1 MENNLHKVEK
11 DLRSIA
17 KRYKSVKYSLG
28 LAILF
33 LMLGVS
39 AFSEEVNLESSQ
51 VATREEL
58 KTSVGNVQTKLN
70 VLRDENKEK
79 IKNLRLEL
87 IQLME
92 QGDQVIKSPW
102 SSWQFGM
109 NYFYENWG
117 STYKGNGDKAE
128 RYSFNGIYTRG
139 NWQTRN
145 AMDTLESSRVRGTP
159 LTPGNDSQSSW
170 ANAGNVSNGG
180 VTINKD
186 ASIGSSTNGKRGW
199 GLVDLENLKEP
210 TNEVEI
216 LARISPKEV
225 NKEPVTL
232 NITAPTVATLEAPKV
247 EPNPNEPIAAPNI
260 KLPTIAN
267 VAINELNINAP
278 STPTAPVAPTIS
290 IGIDTPDAPV
300 SPTAPGAPTAPVAPS
315 VSVQVKAPSA
325 PDAPK
330 APTAPSA
337 PEVPTITVTPSTPGS
352 VTPPTINIS
361 VTPPTITALNITT
374 PGAVTAP
381 NVVSP
386 NITPVDFA
394 IDPAGD
400 STHYK
405 KTNWTGI
412 PTTVNV
418 TALGNRNYITLN
430 AVSGN
435 VQSPAGQIIN
445 VTANNNRA
453 LVVDEALNGGNVT
466 YKGSINL
473 QKSQNVG
480 IDLQGT
486 HQGSKNAP
494 ALLTVNNAGNII
506 GLAKDG
512 GTINKE
518 QIAFGFNNADASRNT
533 TMSHMINSGTISL
546 NAPSSAGIQ
555 LKPEDPHYW
564 QPQYWSAAPLQIDK
578 KSPNK
583 TMGRVL
589 MKAENTGNLNLNGTG
604 SFGIVTV
611 FNKGVPKNLFIPS
624 YQSNHEDLRSER
636 EYDGQRVLPGGEIG
650 RSALADDK
658 YRSGIY
664 NTGNINISGD
674 NSIAVGLLQEIQE
687 VKLGGNINIGTTPV
701 TQETGVSNLATTP
714 QKTYNVNK
722 VEEAVGV
729 FAGVPTMPVRPG
741 EKDTLIVDNT
751 LGNVANS
758 LVGTETVE
766 LINTPS
772 SNGITLGDHAT
783 ESIGALVGDTEVD
796 LNNGLLNGVQTT
808 GRKLKR
814 SGDITAKTGYKITVG
829 GEKNYG
835 FVVSNSAHSSKFN
848 TNKVDDLLYSVDKD
862 NHGRGINEGTIDVI
876 GKSSIGFALIKGGK
890 SKNSGTISVK
900 NNAEDSIGFYG
911 KEDEF
916 TNTGTIQVTSSKD
929 KNKAI
934 VLDGTNTGNKI
945 KFTNTGNVFVNTSD
959 NSNTNL
965 NGTGNIGVYA
975 QGNYKFDHNSGTIKA
990 GKNSIAFYL
999 KNATGE
1005 VNINAPIELYD
1016 SGTGATP
1023 GTTIGIYSD
1032 GDAKVNFG
1040 QNSKITIGKG
1050 AVGLYSSDATKFSNT
1065 FKVVSGKSL
1074 EIVLGQNSTFGLLSG
1089 TAGTVN
1095 VGTYLQN
1102 NSINISSFGSGA
1114 SIFYTTGGVTANLN
1128 ENYTVTNG
1136 GATSTAVLVGAN
1148 GSTVKIDTGKTLTTN
1163 TNVGLIA
1170 TKAGGTASTAQNDGN
1185 IVSTRDS
1192 GIGIYTTESTGN
1204 STGTITMKNKES
1216 VGILGENNSTLTNSG
1231 KIELQKDKSA
1241 GIYGKDS
1248 DVTNSGTGTKGIYVK
1263 DEKSAGIYGLL
1274 TSTASADKTLSNT
1287 GLVKVENAGKSGSAG
1302 IYAKLDTTATKKL
1315 STVNSGTIEV
1325 AQSGSAG
1332 IYAENTS
1339 AQANTQ
1345 SDVTNSGLVKMTGA
1359 NSVGII
1365 GEKSQITNSGRGTGK
1380 GIEIYGTGSAG
1391 ILANNDSKVINTGRI
1406 EGSTGTS
1413 LVGISIDKTSTATN
1427 SGTITMNTA
1436 SSSGISTKG
1445 GDVTN
1450 SGAITLVGTSSTGI
1464 SSENANVTNSA
1475 TTGEIIVKNANSM
1488 GIYSK
1493 SDGTAARTVSN
1504 AGKINLETPT
1514 GVSANKSAAIY
1525 SLLDAGS
1532 NKLTT
1537 TNTGTINVGQEGSAG
1552 IYAKNNTGTNTNSV
1566 VENKANIKV
1575 TKQGSAAILG
1585 EKSDITNYKTTTG
1598 VITLSAFKS
1607 AGIIGNNDSTVSNA
1621 GKIET
1626 TVVSPTKAEEGLVG
1640 ISLNASTGTNETTGT
1655 ISLGTDFSTGIY
1667 GEASSTLTN
1676 AGSITGDKQKAV
1688 GMAAKASTATNNSG
1702 ATITLSGANS
1712 TGMFGLAVGS
1722 TKSTLTNSGTIN
1734 GNGEGAVGI
1743 AVNDSKATNSKNAT
1757 INLTAKKST
1766 GMFGEVGSTVT
1777 NAGKIETSTANPTTT
1792 EDGLVGI
1799 AVNAST
1805 AINETTGQ
1813 IILGT
1818 AFSTGMFGEN
1828 NGSTKS
1834 TITNKGSIT
1843 GNKEKSVGMAVKG
1856 STATNN
1862 SGATITLNGTNSTGM
1877 FGENNG
1883 TIKSD
1888 VTNSGTIT
1896 GKGEGAVGVAVIGS
1910 DATNSNGATISLQA
1924 KKSTGMFGKTNST
1937 IKNAGTIETKTA
1949 TPTTTEEGLVGIVL
1963 DNSTGTNES
1972 TGVINLGTAYS
1983 TGMFGENNSTLTNA
1997 GNITGTADNAVGMA
2011 AKGSNATNNATITL
2025 NGANSKGMFGE
2036 ANGTTKSNVVNNGT
2050 ISGVNGSTVG
2060 MAVDG
2065 SNATN
2070 NAGKS
2075 IVLEGKGS
2083 TGIFGKAGSTVINA
2097 GTIETKTAVPTN
2109 STEGLV
2115 GIALNASTGTN
2126 ETTGEITLGTAF
2138 STGIFGENDG
2148 TKKSVI
2154 TNKGKITGNKDNVV
2168 GIAVIGSEA
2177 TNIQNA
2183 KITLN
2188 GKGST
2193 GIFGKAGS
2201 TVINAG
2207 TIETKTAVPTNST
2220 EGLVGIALNAST
2232 GTNETSGE
2240 IKLGTAHSTG
2250 MFGEASSTLTNAG
2263 KITGAKDIAG
2273 IVGIA
2278 SDKSTVANNSGATI
2292 TLQGIKSTGI
2302 FGKAGSTVS
2311 NAGTIET
2318 VAPTAQPTSST
2329 EGLVGIALNAS
2340 TGTNETSGEI
2350 KLGTAHSTGMFG
2362 EASSTLTN
2370 AGKITGAKDIAGI
2383 VGIASDKSTV
2393 TNNSGATITLQGKGS
2408 TGIFGKAGSTVTNA
2422 GLIEAVAPTAQPT
2435 TSTEGLVGIALNA
2448 STGTN
2453 TSDGVINLGTAY
2465 STGMFGAATSIVINE
2480 GKITGNQL
2488 KNVGMA
2494 GNASTVTN
2502 KNIITLEGKSSTGI
2516 FGENN
2521 STLLNASTGK
2531 ITVKEEASVG
2541 IFSKSN
2547 SNKAENKGTILTE
2560 KKKSAGMF
2568 GSKGELENTNTI
2580 TTAEEESAG
2589 MYVEHSNATNKK
2601 TVLIKGK
2608 ASAGIYA
2615 KLSDATGGIA
2625 SGTNEGTDAVITI
2638 EKEGSA
2644 GMLGE
2649 VKSTVATGTATTL
2662 ALTNSGNIN
2671 VKTKNSTGMML
2682 TNDSASLTKDK
2693 VKAENTGII
2702 TLSSTTATDNK
2713 NIGILANK
2721 KATGINSGTINVNTL
2736 ESVGMLGQAASSVEN
2751 KKTINLSAEKGIG
2764 MLAKDTDSTAT
2775 NEDTINVNGKQSSG
2789 MLAQTAGKAENKKNI
2804 IVTAESGVG
2813 IFVSDTGTGIN
2824 TSTGEITLEN
2834 KNAVGI
2840 FAKNNGTTHT
2850 AENVGKIVLGKAD
2863 GTTTHESLIAMFAQ
2877 AEAGKTA
2884 SVKNTGTIDVN
2895 TKKSV
2900 GMYAKNDA
2908 TNVGDVDL
2916 QNTGTINVNNTG
2928 SAGIY
2933 APKANI
2939 SKVGKIKLKDSDIT
2953 NGSSAVYISKGGKVS
2968 DTSSADINLGKVNQ
2982 NRVAYYVN
2990 GQNSSLAGANIGK
3003 ISGYG
3008 VGVYL
3013 QGNSKTD
3020 VAKIDTNT
3028 PTLDYTSGDDKGNG
3042 IIGLYLNGNTD
3053 IQAYTQGIKVGDSVG
3068 TKYAIGIYANK
3079 QGIPGTPYNITTPI
3093 QAGANGVGIYAD
3105 NDSNITYTGN
3115 MEIGDGTTAGTGIFI
3130 TKKVGA
3136 NRGEVTLGSNT
3147 IKLKG
3152 TGGVAVIASEGT
3164 KFDGG
3169 NATIELIG
3177 TNVQGVGVY
3186 AKKGSE
3192 VSTNHWTFN
3201 NHGNAAE
3208 EVRSEEGGAYVDAD
3222 RNLKPKMVLT
3232 HVINGETIISS
3243 GKSVTS
3249 VADGKY
3255 KAEAN
3260 IGLMAEGIKNPIAPA
3275 PLTWREPNF
3284 EAVNHGT
3291 IDFSNSEKSTAMF
3304 INSARA
3310 QNDGV
3315 IKVGKNSTAI
3325 YGFYNKD
3332 TRKYDGASTNPDPNI
3347 LKIETTANSKISL
3360 GDSST
3365 GMYLINAETVNNIGG
3380 EITAETGS
3388 TKNVGIYAVNGQDK
3402 DAANNKTLTMT
3413 TATNIKLGN
3422 GSVGLY
3428 SKGQSYTVRN
3438 TVTNTGNIE
3447 VGDKIAGSPS
3457 VAMYAENT
3465 NLNTNSKI
3473 TVGNDGIA
3481 FYGKN
3486 SDITAK
3492 GTVNFS
3498 NNGVLA
3504 YLENSKFISHLGNL
3518 GATKNTMMYLKNSIA
3533 QLDGAG
3539 AKVDIEVADG
3549 YTGAYI
3555 EGNSQ
3560 LTGVKTIKLGENST
3574 GLYLQETTPNF
3585 VSTVE
3590 TITGT
3595 KDKARGISAINSNFT
3610 NNSKISLSGEESV
3623 ALYAKNDS
3631 ATSKYIVNNGE
3642 LNLSGKRTL
3651 GAFLRGDQTFENKAN
3666 INIADSAD
3674 SKNPTIGIYTTT
3686 TNEDIKDKAGNV
3698 IGTRILEG
3706 SNIKH
3711 TSGIIEVGEK
3721 SIGIYSKTSANVDI
3735 DGGKI
3740 HVKDQGIGIYKEA
3753 GKLTIKGEL
3762 NIDPHVATAKDSEPT
3777 AVYAVNGTQVD
3788 DQASKISVGE
3798 KSYGFILNNNDS
3810 TKTNTYISGNT
3821 GTVSMGND
3829 SVFLYSNG
3837 KANIVNNRTINSNGS
3852 EHLIAFYIKN
3862 GGDFTNNGT
3871 IDFSSGKG
3879 NIGVYAPGGK
3889 ATNRGN
3895 IFVGKTD
3902 DIDPATGKVYS
3913 DVSKIVYGIG
3923 MAADNGG
3930 HIVNDGTIRIY
3941 NNKSI
3946 GMYGSGVGTVVE
3958 NGVNGK
3964 ILLDGSRATAT
3975 DKIQSMTGVY
3985 VDEGA
3990 TFRNFGTITTTD
4002 SYAGR
4007 DGKINENVSGLTGVA
4022 VMNGSTLI
4030 NEASGKIL
4038 IDADNSSGVV
4048 IRGKRDA
4055 SGNLVRNA
4063 VIKNYGEIKV
4073 RGKGATA
4080 ISWKDVSAE
4089 DIANLQKMIND
4100 KITSDPNGR
4109 EIGQAAG
4116 TNKDFQGVSI
4126 TVQDGK
4132 PVFRRNGRIIDDV
4145 AEVEKINELIGS
4157 APNLAMSDV
4166 GFYVDTLGRTRP
4178 VEFEGANPPVNSQL
4192 IIGTEYSERTN
4203 KKEWFV
4209 SGNVIKPF
4217 LDQIQGRNFKLTT
4230 LAGSLTWIAT
4240 PVLDNYGQIT
4250 GVAMSKLSY
4259 TSFVKREDNAYNFT
4273 DGLEQR
4279 YNMNA
4284 LDSVEKRIFNKLNS
4298 IGKNEEVLLTQAFD
4312 EMMGHQYANVQQ
4324 RVQATG
4330 MILDKEFSY
4339 LRGSWTNPTKDSN
4352 KVKTFGMK
4360 GEYKTDTAGVLD
4372 YKNNA
4377 YGVAYIHENE
4387 DIKLGKGT
4395 GWYTGIVHNTFK
4407 FKDIGNSKEE
4417 QLQAKVGL
4425 FKSVPFD
4432 ENNSLNW
4439 TISGDI
4445 FVGHNKLERKFLV
4458 VDEIF
4463 HAKSKYY
4470 TYGIGVKN
4478 EIGKEFRLSE
4488 GFSVRPYAALKVEY
4502 GKVSKIKEKSGE
4514 MKLEVKENDYLSIRP
4529 EIGTELAYKHY
4540 FGTKSLTASVGVA
4553 YENEL
4558 GRVANGKNKARVA
4571 GTTADWF
4578 NIRGEKEDR
4587 KGNVKVDL
4595 NVGLDNQ
4602 RFGITGNVGYDTKG
4616 SNVRGGVGLRVIF

>member
-51 VATREEL
+51 IATREEL

-109 NYFYENWG
+109 NYFYESWG
-117 STYKGNGDKAE
+117 STYKGSGDKAE

-145 AMDTLESSRVRGTP
+145 AMDTLESSRVGGTP

-225 NKEPVTL
+225 NKEPVPL
-232 NITAPTVATLEAPKV
+232 KITTPTVVTLEAPKV
-247 EPNPNEPIAAPNI
+247 EPKPNEPIPAPII

-267 VAINELNINAP
+267 VVINELNINAP

-300 SPTAPGAPTAPVAPS
+300 APTAPGAPTAPVAPS

-337 PEVPTITVTPSTPGS
+337 PEVPNITVTPSTPGS
-352 VTPPTINIS
+352 VSAPTINIS
-361 VTPPTITALNITT
+361 VTPPTINSLNIVT
-374 PGAVTAP
+374 PGNIGTISVAAP
-381 NVVSP
+381 TV
-386 NITPVDFA
+386 TPVDF
-394 IDPAGD
+394 ILGTGGLSQTHNYLNTPYNLSSSKITVQHAGGKKD
-400 STHYK
+400 YISVWGRVQNMNNISTDVDVK
-405 KTNWTGI
+405 VDNT
-412 PTTVNV
+412 
-418 TALGNRNYITLN
+418 
-430 AVSGN
+430 
-435 VQSPAGQIIN
+435 
-445 VTANNNRA
+445 RA
-453 LVVDEALNGGNVT
+453 FMVDEGIDYRDGTIKPFT
-466 YKGSINL
+466 YYGTINL
-473 QKSQNVG
+473 YASKNVG
-480 IDLQGT
+480 IDVQGT
-486 HQGSKNAP
+486 HTQYNKDLGTGAG
-494 ALLTVNNAGNII
+494 VNLGNNFNEITEVANIKVINKGKII
-506 GLAKDG
+506 GNSGANVK
-512 GTINKE
+512 N
-518 QIAFGFNNADASRNT
+518 QVAFGFNNFDASANNT
-533 TMSHMINSGTISL
+533 RTEMINEGRITL
-546 NAPSSAGIQ
+546 NAPESAGIQ
-555 LKPEDPHYW
+555 LRPEN
-564 QPQYWSAAPLQIDK
+564 PQAQ
-578 KSPNK
+578 
-583 TMGRVL
+583 G
-589 MKAENTGNLNLNGTG
+589 NTNNGLGLNMMTAYNMSSGIVTLNGNG
-604 SFGIVTV
+604 SFGMLTV
-611 FNKGVPKNLFIPS
+611 QNKDGVGNPVASKTYTN
-624 YQSNHEDLRSER
+624 Y
-636 EYDGQRVLPGGEIG
+636 GTTTLPGGQIASRAQKENMSYMKNVGTINVNGASSIG
-650 RSALADDK
+650 IGHLHNIQAVYAGGTINVAGASSVGVYTEVATRPVLDGNKDDHGLK
-658 YRSGIY
+658 
-664 NTGNINISGD
+664 NTTGNI
-674 NSIAVGLLQEIQE
+674 
-687 VKLGGNINIGTTPV
+687 
-701 TQETGVSNLATTP
+701 
-714 QKTYNVNK
+714 
-722 VEEAVGV
+722 
-729 FAGVPTMPVRPG
+729 
-741 EKDTLIVDNT
+741 
-751 LGNVANS
+751 
-758 LVGTETVE
+758 VGTETVE
-766 LINTPS
+766 VSGTITVSGNNS
-772 SNGITLGDHAT
+772 SGVFAKNNGSITLKDNTINPLADSDNKTTAKINVSGTKSYGAVLEGLKLDLEKNTQITVTGKEAIGYVLKSGTGSNKGKIEVNGHSGNTQANPSLGFYGEAGTFTNEADSGSISSSGNYAHAV
-783 ESIGALVGDTEVD
+783 ALVGNT
-796 LNNGLLNGVQTT
+796 TT
-808 GRKLKR
+808 GINFHNKGK
-814 SGDITAKTGYKITVG
+814 IETTGK
-829 GEKNYG
+829 
-835 FVVSNSAHSSKFN
+835 
-848 TNKVDDLLYSVDKD
+848 
-862 NHGRGINEGTIDVI
+862 
-876 GKSSIGFALIKGGK
+876 
-890 SKNSGTISVK
+890 
-900 NNAEDSIGFYG
+900 
-911 KEDEF
+911 
-916 TNTGTIQVTSSKD
+916 
-929 KNKAI
+929 
-934 VLDGTNTGNKI
+934 
-945 KFTNTGNVFVNTSD
+945 
-959 NSNTNL
+959 
-965 NGTGNIGVYA
+965 GNIGVYA
-975 QGNYKFDHNSGTIKA
+975 DGKYTFDHDGNKATINVGTNALGIFA
-990 GKNSIAFYL
+990 KNTNGTL
-999 KNATGE
+999 
-1005 VNINAPIELYD
+1005 NINAPIVLSD
-1016 SGTGATP
+1016 SGTGTNA

-1032 GDAKVNFG
+1032 GEAKVNFG

-1065 FKVVSGKSL
+1065 FKVVNGKSL
-1074 EIVLGQNSTFGLLSG
+1074 AVELGQNSTFGLLNGS
-1089 TAGTVN
+1089 TGTVN

-1102 NSINISSFGSGA
+1102 NSINFSSFGSGA

-1136 GATSTAVLVGAN
+1136 TAPSTAVLVGAK

-1170 TKAGGTASTAQNDGN
+1170 TKAGGTTGSTAQNDGN

-1204 STGTITMKNKES
+1204 STGTITMQNKES

-1315 STVNSGTIEV
+1315 STVNSGTIEI
-1325 AQSGSAG
+1325 AQTGSAG
-1332 IYAENTS
+1332 IYAENKST
-1339 AQANTQ
+1339 QANTQ

-1359 NSVGII
+1359 SSVGII
-1365 GEKSQITNSGRGTGK
+1365 GEKSQITNSGTGTGK

-1493 SDGTAARTVSN
+1493 SDGTVARTVSN
-1504 AGKINLETPT
+1504 AGEITLETPT

-1537 TNTGTINVGQEGSAG
+1537 TNTGTINVGQEGSVG

-1566 VENKANIKV
+1566 VENKLAINV

-1585 EKSDITNYKTTTG
+1585 EKSDITNSKTTG

-1607 AGIIGNNDSTVSNA
+1607 AGIIGNNDSKVSNA
-1621 GKIET
+1621 GKIEMKG
-1626 TVVSPTKAEEGLVG
+1626 VSPTKAEEGLVG

-1655 ISLGTDFSTGIY
+1655 ITLGTDFSTGIY
-1667 GEASSTLTN
+1667 GEASSTLIN
-1676 AGSITGDKQKAV
+1676 AGSITGDKQKSV

-1702 ATITLSGANS
+1702 ATITLSGVNS

-1743 AVNDSKATNSKNAT
+1743 AVNDSKATNSNGAT

-1792 EDGLVGI
+1792 EEGLVGI

-1877 FGENNG
+1877 FGEANG
-1883 TIKSD
+1883 TVKSD

-1896 GKGEGAVGVAVIGS
+1896 GIGEGTVGVAVIGS

-1937 IKNAGTIETKTA
+1937 IKNAGKIETSTA
-1949 TPTTTEEGLVGIVL
+1949 NPTTTEEGLVGIVL

-2083 TGIFGKAGSTVINA
+2083 TGIFGKNGSTVSNV
-2097 GTIETKTAVPTN
+2097 GTIETKIVAPATQPTS

-2126 ETTGEITLGTAF
+2126 ETGGEITLGTAF

-2193 GIFGKAGS
+2193 GIFGKVGS
-2201 TVINAG
+2201 TVSNAG
-2207 TIETKTAVPTNST
+2207 TIETKTAVPST
-2220 EGLVGIALNAST
+2220 SKEGLVGIALNAST
-2232 GTNETSGE
+2232 GTNETTGE

-2250 MFGEASSTLTNAG
+2250 MFGAASSTLTNAG

-2278 SDKSTVANNSGATI
+2278 SDKSTVTNNSGATI
-2292 TLQGIKSTGI
+2292 TLQGKSSTGI

-2340 TGTNETSGEI
+2340 TGTNTS
-2350 KLGTAHSTGMFG
+2350 
-2362 EASSTLTN
+2362 N
-2370 AGKITGAKDIAGI
+2370 
-2383 VGIASDKSTV
+2383 
-2393 TNNSGATITLQGKGS
+2393 
-2408 TGIFGKAGSTVTNA
+2408 
-2422 GLIEAVAPTAQPT
+2422 
-2435 TSTEGLVGIALNA
+2435 
-2448 STGTN
+2448 
-2453 TSDGVINLGTAY
+2453 GVINLGTAY
-2465 STGMFGAATSIVINE
+2465 STGMFGAATSTVINE

-2502 KNIITLEGKSSTGI
+2502 KDTITLEGKSSTGI

-2521 STLLNASTGK
+2521 STLLNDTTGK

-2615 KLSDATGGIA
+2615 KLSEATGGIA
-2625 SGTNEGTDAVITI
+2625 SGTNHGTDAVITI

-2751 KKTINLSAEKGIG
+2751 KKTINLLAEKGIG

-2789 MLAQTAGKAENKKNI
+2789 MLAQTAGKAENNKNI

-2840 FAKNNGTTHT
+2840 FAKNNGTAHT
-2850 AENVGKIVLGKAD
+2850 AKNIGKIVLGKAD

-2916 QNTGTINVNNTG
+2916 QNTETINVNNTG

-2990 GQNSSLAGANIGK
+2990 GENSSLAGVNIGK

-3260 IGLMAEGIKNPIAPA
+3260 IGLMAEGRKNPTAPA

-3465 NLNTNSKI
+3465 NLNTDSKI
-3473 TVGNDGIA
+3473 KVGNDGIA

-3674 SKNPTIGIYTTT
+3674 SKNPTIGIYTKT

-3762 NIDPHVATAKDSEPT
+3762 DIDPHVATAKDSEPT

-3889 ATNRGN
+3889 ASNRGN

-4595 NVGLDNQ
+4595 NIGLDNQ
-4602 RFGITGNVGYDTKG
+4602 RFGVTGNVGYDTKG

>member
-1 MENNLHKVEK
+1 
-11 DLRSIA
+11 
-17 KRYKSVKYSLG
+17 
-28 LAILF
+28 
-33 LMLGVS
+33 
-39 AFSEEVNLESSQ
+39 
-51 VATREEL
+51 
-58 KTSVGNVQTKLN
+58 
-70 VLRDENKEK
+70 
-79 IKNLRLEL
+79 
-87 IQLME
+87 
-92 QGDQVIKSPW
+92 
-102 SSWQFGM
+102 
-109 NYFYENWG
+109 
-117 STYKGNGDKAE
+117 
-128 RYSFNGIYTRG
+128 
-139 NWQTRN
+139 
-145 AMDTLESSRVRGTP
+145 
-159 LTPGNDSQSSW
+159 
-170 ANAGNVSNGG
+170 
-180 VTINKD
+180 
-186 ASIGSSTNGKRGW
+186 
-199 GLVDLENLKEP
+199 
-210 TNEVEI
+210 
-216 LARISPKEV
+216 
-225 NKEPVTL
+225 
-232 NITAPTVATLEAPKV
+232 
-247 EPNPNEPIAAPNI
+247 
-260 KLPTIAN
+260 
-267 VAINELNINAP
+267 
-278 STPTAPVAPTIS
+278 
-290 IGIDTPDAPV
+290 
-300 SPTAPGAPTAPVAPS
+300 
-315 VSVQVKAPSA
+315 
-325 PDAPK
+325 
-330 APTAPSA
+330 
-337 PEVPTITVTPSTPGS
+337 
-352 VTPPTINIS
+352 
-361 VTPPTITALNITT
+361 
-374 PGAVTAP
+374 
-381 NVVSP
+381 
-386 NITPVDFA
+386 
-394 IDPAGD
+394 
-400 STHYK
+400 
-405 KTNWTGI
+405 
-412 PTTVNV
+412 
-418 TALGNRNYITLN
+418 
-430 AVSGN
+430 
-435 VQSPAGQIIN
+435 
-445 VTANNNRA
+445 
-453 LVVDEALNGGNVT
+453 
-466 YKGSINL
+466 
-473 QKSQNVG
+473 
-480 IDLQGT
+480 
-486 HQGSKNAP
+486 
-494 ALLTVNNAGNII
+494 
-506 GLAKDG
+506 
-512 GTINKE
+512 
-518 QIAFGFNNADASRNT
+518 
-533 TMSHMINSGTISL
+533 
-546 NAPSSAGIQ
+546 
-555 LKPEDPHYW
+555 
-564 QPQYWSAAPLQIDK
+564 
-578 KSPNK
+578 
-583 TMGRVL
+583 
-589 MKAENTGNLNLNGTG
+589 
-604 SFGIVTV
+604 
-611 FNKGVPKNLFIPS
+611 
-624 YQSNHEDLRSER
+624 
-636 EYDGQRVLPGGEIG
+636 
-650 RSALADDK
+650 
-658 YRSGIY
+658 
-664 NTGNINISGD
+664 
-674 NSIAVGLLQEIQE
+674 
-687 VKLGGNINIGTTPV
+687 
-701 TQETGVSNLATTP
+701 
-714 QKTYNVNK
+714 
-722 VEEAVGV
+722 
-729 FAGVPTMPVRPG
+729 
-741 EKDTLIVDNT
+741 
-751 LGNVANS
+751 
-758 LVGTETVE
+758 
-766 LINTPS
+766 
-772 SNGITLGDHAT
+772 
-783 ESIGALVGDTEVD
+783 
-796 LNNGLLNGVQTT
+796 
-808 GRKLKR
+808 
-814 SGDITAKTGYKITVG
+814 
-829 GEKNYG
+829 
-835 FVVSNSAHSSKFN
+835 
-848 TNKVDDLLYSVDKD
+848 
-862 NHGRGINEGTIDVI
+862 
-876 GKSSIGFALIKGGK
+876 
-890 SKNSGTISVK
+890 
-900 NNAEDSIGFYG
+900 
-911 KEDEF
+911 
-916 TNTGTIQVTSSKD
+916 
-929 KNKAI
+929 
-934 VLDGTNTGNKI
+934 
-945 KFTNTGNVFVNTSD
+945 
-959 NSNTNL
+959 
-965 NGTGNIGVYA
+965 
-975 QGNYKFDHNSGTIKA
+975 
-990 GKNSIAFYL
+990 
-999 KNATGE
+999 
-1005 VNINAPIELYD
+1005 
-1016 SGTGATP
+1016 
-1023 GTTIGIYSD
+1023 
-1032 GDAKVNFG
+1032 
-1040 QNSKITIGKG
+1040 
-1050 AVGLYSSDATKFSNT
+1050 
-1065 FKVVSGKSL
+1065 
-1074 EIVLGQNSTFGLLSG
+1074 
-1089 TAGTVN
+1089 
-1095 VGTYLQN
+1095 
-1102 NSINISSFGSGA
+1102 
-1114 SIFYTTGGVTANLN
+1114 
-1128 ENYTVTNG
+1128 
-1136 GATSTAVLVGAN
+1136 
-1148 GSTVKIDTGKTLTTN
+1148 
-1163 TNVGLIA
+1163 
-1170 TKAGGTASTAQNDGN
+1170 
-1185 IVSTRDS
+1185 
-1192 GIGIYTTESTGN
+1192 
-1204 STGTITMKNKES
+1204 
-1216 VGILGENNSTLTNSG
+1216 
-1231 KIELQKDKSA
+1231 
-1241 GIYGKDS
+1241 
-1248 DVTNSGTGTKGIYVK
+1248 
-1263 DEKSAGIYGLL
+1263 
-1274 TSTASADKTLSNT
+1274 
-1287 GLVKVENAGKSGSAG
+1287 
-1302 IYAKLDTTATKKL
+1302 
-1315 STVNSGTIEV
+1315 
-1325 AQSGSAG
+1325 
-1332 IYAENTS
+1332 
-1339 AQANTQ
+1339 
-1345 SDVTNSGLVKMTGA
+1345 
-1359 NSVGII
+1359 
-1365 GEKSQITNSGRGTGK
+1365 
-1380 GIEIYGTGSAG
+1380 
-1391 ILANNDSKVINTGRI
+1391 
-1406 EGSTGTS
+1406 
-1413 LVGISIDKTSTATN
+1413 
-1427 SGTITMNTA
+1427 
-1436 SSSGISTKG
+1436 
-1445 GDVTN
+1445 
-1450 SGAITLVGTSSTGI
+1450 
-1464 SSENANVTNSA
+1464 
-1475 TTGEIIVKNANSM
+1475 M

-1493 SDGTAARTVSN
+1493 SDGTVARTVSN

-1537 TNTGTINVGQEGSAG
+1537 TNTGTINVGQEDSAG

-1566 VENKANIKV
+1566 VENKLAINV

-1585 EKSDITNYKTTTG
+1585 EKSDITNSKTKG

-1607 AGIIGNNDSTVSNA
+1607 AGIIGNNDSKVSNA
-1621 GKIET
+1621 GKIEMKD
-1626 TVVSPTKAEEGLVG
+1626 VSPTKAEEGLVG
-1640 ISLNASTGTNETTGT
+1640 ISLNASTGTNETTGS
-1655 ISLGTDFSTGIY
+1655 IILGTDFSTGIY

-1712 TGMFGLAVGS
+1712 TGMFGLAVGL

-1743 AVNDSKATNSKNAT
+1743 AVNDSKATNNSGAT

-1777 NAGKIETSTANPTTT
+1777 NAGKIETSTANPGTT

-1805 AINETTGQ
+1805 ATNETTGQ

-1834 TITNKGSIT
+1834 TIINKGSIT

-1862 SGATITLNGTNSTGM
+1862 KGATITLSGTNSTGM
-1877 FGENNG
+1877 FGEANG
-1883 TIKSD
+1883 TVKSD

-1924 KKSTGMFGKTNST
+1924 KKSTGMFGKTSST
-1937 IKNAGTIETKTA
+1937 IKNAGKIETTTA
-1949 TPTTTEEGLVGIVL
+1949 NPTTTEDGLVGIVL

-2011 AKGSNATNNATITL
+2011 AKGSTATNNATITL

-2036 ANGTTKSNVVNNGT
+2036 ADGTNKSNIVNNGT
-2050 ISGVNGSTVG
+2050 ITGVNGSTVG

-2065 SNATN
+2065 SKATN
-2070 NAGKS
+2070 NSGKS

-2083 TGIFGKAGSTVINA
+2083 TGIFGKNGSIVTNA
-2097 GTIETKTAVPTN
+2097 GTIETKTALPSNSTEGLVGIALNTSTGTNTSTGEIKLGTAHSTGIFGEASSTIKNEGKITGAKDIAGIVGIASDKSTVTNVSGATITLQGIKSTGIFGKAGSTVTNAGTIDAVAPTTQPAN

-2126 ETTGEITLGTAF
+2126 T
-2138 STGIFGENDG
+2138 ST
-2148 TKKSVI
+2148 
-2154 TNKGKITGNKDNVV
+2154 
-2168 GIAVIGSEA
+2168 
-2177 TNIQNA
+2177 
-2183 KITLN
+2183 
-2188 GKGST
+2188 
-2193 GIFGKAGS
+2193 
-2201 TVINAG
+2201 
-2207 TIETKTAVPTNST
+2207 
-2220 EGLVGIALNAST
+2220 
-2232 GTNETSGE
+2232 GE

-2250 MFGEASSTLTNAG
+2250 IFGEASSTITNAG

-2278 SDKSTVANNSGATI
+2278 SDNSTVANNSGATI

-2302 FGKAGSTVS
+2302 FGKV
-2311 NAGTIET
+2311 
-2318 VAPTAQPTSST
+2318 
-2329 EGLVGIALNAS
+2329 
-2340 TGTNETSGEI
+2340 
-2350 KLGTAHSTGMFG
+2350 
-2362 EASSTLTN
+2362 
-2370 AGKITGAKDIAGI
+2370 
-2383 VGIASDKSTV
+2383 
-2393 TNNSGATITLQGKGS
+2393 
-2408 TGIFGKAGSTVTNA
+2408 GSTVTNA
-2422 GLIEAVAPTAQPT
+2422 GTIETLAPTTQPAN
-2435 TSTEGLVGIALNA
+2435 STEGLVGIALNA

-2453 TSDGVINLGTAY
+2453 TSGGKIKLGTAF
-2465 STGMFGAATSIVINE
+2465 STGMFGAANSTVINE
-2480 GKITGNQL
+2480 GEITGNQQ

-2494 GNASTVTN
+2494 GNASAVTN
-2502 KNIITLEGKSSTGI
+2502 KNVITLEGSKSTGI

-2521 STLLNASTGK
+2521 STLLNDATGN
-2531 ITVKEEASVG
+2531 ITLKDEASVG

-2547 SNKAENKGTILTE
+2547 ANKAENKGNILTE

-2568 GSKGELENTNTI
+2568 GSKGELENTNSI
-2580 TTAEEESAG
+2580 TTKDEESAG
-2589 MYVEHSNATNKK
+2589 MYVEHSKATNKK
-2601 TVLIKGK
+2601 TILIEGK

-2615 KLSDATGGIA
+2615 KLSEATGGTA
-2625 SGTNEGTDAVITI
+2625 SGVNEGADAVITMK
-2638 EKEGSA
+2638 KEGSA

-2649 VKSTVATGTATTL
+2649 VKSTVTAASTL
-2662 ALTNSGNIN
+2662 TLTNSGNIN
-2671 VKTKNSTGMML
+2671 INSKNSTGMML

-2693 VKAENTGII
+2693 VKAENTGTI
-2702 TLSSTTATDNK
+2702 TLESTTATDNK

-2789 MLAQTAGKAENKKNI
+2789 MLAQTAGKAENNKKI
-2804 IVTAESGVG
+2804 KVTAESGVG
-2813 IFVSDTGTGIN
+2813 IFVSDTGTGVN

-2840 FAKNNGTTHT
+2840 FAKNNGTGTTYT
-2850 AENVGKIVLGKAD
+2850 AKNAGKIVLGKAD
-2863 GTTTHESLIAMFAQ
+2863 GSTTHESLIAMFAQ
-2877 AEAGKTA
+2877 AESGKTA
-2884 SVKNTGTIDVN
+2884 SVQNTGTIDIN

-2939 SKVGKIKLKDSDIT
+2939 SKVGKINLKDSDIT

-2968 DTSSADINLGKVNQ
+2968 DTSTANINLGKVNQ

-2990 GQNSSLAGANIGK
+2990 GKDSSLAGANIGK

-3020 VAKIDTNT
+3020 VAEINNNT
-3028 PTLDYTSGDDKGNG
+3028 PTLNYTTGDDKGNG
-3042 IIGLYLNGNTD
+3042 IIGLYLNGNTN
-3053 IQAYTQGIKVGDSVG
+3053 IQAYTKGITVGDSVDVE
-3068 TKYAIGIYANK
+3068 TSSPKYAIGIYANK
-3079 QGIPGTPYNITTPI
+3079 QGIPGTSGTTYNIATPI

-3115 MEIGDGTTAGTGIFI
+3115 MEVGNGTTAGTGIFI
-3130 TKKVGA
+3130 TKKIGA
-3136 NRGEVTLGSNT
+3136 NGGEVTLGSNT

-3201 NHGNAAE
+3201 NNGNAAE
-3208 EVRSEEGGAYVDAD
+3208 EVRSEEGGAYIDAD
-3222 RNLKPKMVLT
+3222 RTLKPKMVLT
-3232 HVINGETIISS
+3232 HVINGETVISS

-3249 VADGKY
+3249 IADGNY

-3260 IGLMAEGIKNPIAPA
+3260 IGLMAEGIKNLTAPA
-3275 PLTWREPNF
+3275 PLVWREPNF

-3291 IDFSNSEKSTAMF
+3291 IDFSNSKKSTAMF

-3332 TRKYDGASTNPDPNI
+3332 TRKYDGASTNPDPNK

-3380 EITAETGS
+3380 EITSETGA
-3388 TKNVGIYAVNGQDK
+3388 TKNVGIYAINGQDK

-3428 SKGQSYTVRN
+3428 SKGQSNTVRN

-3447 VGDKIAGSPS
+3447 VGDKIAGSPA

-3465 NLNTNSKI
+3465 NLNTDSKI
-3473 TVGNDGIA
+3473 KVGNDGIA

-3492 GTVNFS
+3492 GSVNFS

-3504 YLENSKFISHLGNL
+3504 YLENSKFVSYLGNL

-3533 QLDGAG
+3533 QLDGTG
-3539 AKVDIEVADG
+3539 TKVDIEVADN

-3560 LTGVKTIKLGENST
+3560 LNGVRTIRLGENST

-3585 VSTVE
+3585 VSNVE

-3595 KDKARGISAINSNFT
+3595 KDKARGISAVNSNFT

-3623 ALYAKNDS
+3623 GLYAKNSS

-3642 LNLSGKRTL
+3642 LNLAGKRTL

-3686 TNEDIKDKAGNV
+3686 TTEDIKDKAGNV
-3698 IGTRILEG
+3698 IGTRTLGG
-3706 SNIKH
+3706 SSIKH

-3721 SIGIYSKTSANVDI
+3721 SIGIYSKSSSNVDI

-3740 HVKDQGIGIYKEA
+3740 HVKDQAIGIYKED
-3753 GKLTIKGEL
+3753 GKVTLKGEME
-3762 NIDPHVATAKDSEPT
+3762 IDPHVATTKDSEPT
-3777 AVYAVNGTQVD
+3777 GVYAVNGTQVD

-3798 KSYGFILNNNDS
+3798 KSYGFILNNNDP

-3821 GTVSMGND
+3821 GTVTMGND

-3871 IDFSSGKG
+3871 IDFSTGKG

-3990 TFRNFGTITTTD
+3990 TLRNFGTITTTD

-4330 MILDKEFSY
+4330 MILDKEFSH
-4339 LRGSWTNPTKDSN
+4339 LRGSWSNPTKDSN
-4352 KVKTFGMK
+4352 KIKTFGMK

-4377 YGVAYIHENE
+4377 YGVAYVHENE

-4470 TYGIGVKN
+4470 TYGIGIKN

-4488 GFSVRPYAALKVEY
+4488 GFSVRPYAALKAEY
-4502 GKVSKIKEKSGE
+4502 GRVSKIKEKSGE

-4540 FGTKSLTASVGVA
+4540 FGTKSLTASVGLA

-4595 NVGLDNQ
+4595 NVGFDNQ
-4602 RFGITGNVGYDTKG
+4602 RFGVTGNVGYDTKG

>member
-51 VATREEL
+51 IATREEL

-70 VLRDENKEK
+70 VLRSDNKEK

-109 NYFYENWG
+109 NYFYESWG
-117 STYKGNGDKAE
+117 STYKGSGDKAE

-225 NKEPVTL
+225 NKEPVPL
-232 NITAPTVATLEAPKV
+232 KITPPTVATLKAPEIK
-247 EPNPNEPIAAPNI
+247 PNPNEPIAAPII

-267 VAINELNINAP
+267 VVINELNINAP

-300 SPTAPGAPTAPVAPS
+300 APTAPGAPTAPVAPS

-352 VTPPTINIS
+352 VSAPTINIS
-361 VTPPTITALNITT
+361 VTPPTITALNIASPGTVGKISVT
-374 PGAVTAP
+374 PP
-381 NVVSP
+381 SVS
-386 NITPVDFA
+386 PVDF
-394 IDPAGD
+394 ILSPAGLSSD
-400 STHYK
+400 
-405 KTNWTGI
+405 
-412 PTTVNV
+412 
-418 TALGNRNYITLN
+418 GNRNFLNRAYNLNGQNIDVNYVTSNSGNYISTWGTVTGLNGVTTNVTVSKDNTRAFMIDEGIDEKNTAYAPFRYIGTITLN
-430 AVSGN
+430 
-435 VQSPAGQIIN
+435 
-445 VTANNNRA
+445 
-453 LVVDEALNGGNVT
+453 
-466 YKGSINL
+466 
-473 QKSQNVG
+473 KSQNVG
-480 IDLQGT
+480 IDVQGT
-486 HQGSKNAP
+486 HTSYDSSA
-494 ALLTVNNAGNII
+494 VNTDAKYKSIEVVANVKVTNAGTII
-506 GLAKDG
+506 GNG
-512 GTINKE
+512 GAGIEN
-518 QIAFGFNNADASRNT
+518 QVAFGFNNFDSSTNNTRNE
-533 TMSHMINSGTISL
+533 MINVGQITL
-546 NAPSSAGIQ
+546 NAPNSAGIQ
-555 LKPEDPHYW
+555 LRPENPNTTSGG
-564 QPQYWSAAPLQIDK
+564 PNNK
-578 KSPNK
+578 KGLNMMTARNEKEVSPTAK
-583 TMGRVL
+583 T
-589 MKAENTGNLNLNGTG
+589 GTVDIKSYG
-604 SFGIVTV
+604 SFGMLTV
-611 FNKGVPKNLFIPS
+611 KNR
-624 YQSNHEDLRSER
+624 NATTTRD
-636 EYDGQRVLPGGEIG
+636 
-650 RSALADDK
+650 
-658 YRSGIY
+658 Y
-664 NTGNINISGD
+664 NTNDYKTISSIGGQFANRSQVENMSFMKNTGVINLDGD
-674 NSIAVGLLQEIQE
+674 SSIGIGLLHNIQA
-687 VKLGGNINIGTTPV
+687 VYAGGTINVGKNNPSTFTYANKSGKV
-701 TQETGVSNLATTP
+701 AS
-714 QKTYNVNK
+714 KT
-722 VEEAVGV
+722 EGAVGV
-729 FAGVPTMPVRPG
+729 YAEVETRPVL
-741 EKDTLIVDNT
+741 KDKYDDHGLKNT
-751 LGNVANS
+751 TGKT
-758 LVGTETVE
+758 VGTETVE
-766 LINTPS
+766 VDGTIN
-772 SNGITLGDHAT
+772 IGDYAT
-783 ESIGALVGDTEVD
+783 ESSGIFAKDKGSITLKNNSGATTSSSDANVVAN
-796 LNNGLLNGVQTT
+796 LNNGIGTIN
-808 GRKLKR
+808 
-814 SGDITAKTGYKITVG
+814 VG

-835 FVVSNSAHSSKFN
+835 AVVDGIEYKSKQKNAKNQYEIESTTNDKIGRIDLEKGTSINVTGKESIGYVMKKGAGSNSGK
-848 TNKVDDLLYSVDKD
+848 
-862 NHGRGINEGTIDVI
+862 IDVV
-876 GKSSIGFALIKGGK
+876 GHSNNTTTGGFHGSLGFYGEKGTFT
-890 SKNSGTISVK
+890 NTADGTISSSGNIAHAVALVGDTTDGITF
-900 NNAEDSIGFYG
+900 NNAG
-911 KEDEF
+911 KIE
-916 TNTGTIQVTSSKD
+916 TTGK
-929 KNKAI
+929 
-934 VLDGTNTGNKI
+934 
-945 KFTNTGNVFVNTSD
+945 
-959 NSNTNL
+959 
-965 NGTGNIGVYA
+965 GNIGVYA
-975 QGNYKFDHNSGTIKA
+975 DGKYTFDHDGNKATINVGT
-990 GKNSIAFYL
+990 
-999 KNATGE
+999 NALGIYAKSANGTL
-1005 VNINAPIELYD
+1005 NINAPIVLAA
-1016 SGTGATP
+1016 SGTGANA
-1023 GTTIGIYSD
+1023 GTTIGVYSD

-1040 QNSKITIGKG
+1040 ENSKITIGKG

-1074 EIVLGQNSTFGLLSG
+1074 TAELGQNSTFGLLNG
-1089 TAGTVN
+1089 ATGTVN

-1170 TKAGGTASTAQNDGN
+1170 TKAGGANGATAQNDGN

-1192 GIGIYTTESTGN
+1192 GIGIYTTESKGN
-1204 STGTITMKNKES
+1204 STGTITMQNKES

-1274 TSTASADKTLSNT
+1274 TNTASADKTLNNT
-1287 GLVKVENAGKSGSAG
+1287 GLVKVENDTKSGSAG
-1302 IYAKLDTTATKKL
+1302 IYAKLDTAAAKKL

-1325 AQSGSAG
+1325 AQIGSAG

-1365 GEKSQITNSGRGTGK
+1365 GEKSQITNSGTGTGK

-1391 ILANNDSKVINTGRI
+1391 ILANNNSKVINTGRI

-1413 LVGISIDKTSTATN
+1413 LVGISVDKTSTATN
-1427 SGTITMNTA
+1427 SGTITMNTT

-1493 SDGTAARTVSN
+1493 SDGTVARTVSN

-1537 TNTGTINVGQEGSAG
+1537 TNTGTINVGQEDSAG

-1566 VENKANIKV
+1566 VENKLAINV

-1585 EKSDITNYKTTTG
+1585 EKSDITNSKTKG

-1607 AGIIGNNDSTVSNA
+1607 AGIIGNNDSKVSNA
-1621 GKIET
+1621 GKIEMKD
-1626 TVVSPTKAEEGLVG
+1626 VSPTKAEEGLVG
-1640 ISLNASTGTNETTGT
+1640 ISLNASTGTNETTGS
-1655 ISLGTDFSTGIY
+1655 IILGTDFSTGIY

-1712 TGMFGLAVGS
+1712 TGMFGLAVGL

-1743 AVNDSKATNSKNAT
+1743 AVNDSKATNNSGAT

-1777 NAGKIETSTANPTTT
+1777 NAGKIETSTANPGTT

-1805 AINETTGQ
+1805 ATNETTGQ

-1877 FGENNG
+1877 FGEANG
-1883 TIKSD
+1883 TVKSD

-1924 KKSTGMFGKTNST
+1924 KKSTGMFGKTSST
-1937 IKNAGTIETKTA
+1937 IKNAGKIETTTA
-1949 TPTTTEEGLVGIVL
+1949 NPTTTEDGLVGIVL

-1983 TGMFGENNSTLTNA
+1983 TGMFGENNSILTNA

-2050 ISGVNGSTVG
+2050 IKGVNGSTVG

-2065 SNATN
+2065 SKATN
-2070 NAGKS
+2070 NSGKS

-2083 TGIFGKAGSTVINA
+2083 TGIFGKAGSTVSNA
-2097 GTIETKTAVPTN
+2097 GTIETKIVAPATQPT
-2109 STEGLV
+2109 S
-2115 GIALNASTGTN
+2115 S
-2126 ETTGEITLGTAF
+2126 
-2138 STGIFGENDG
+2138 
-2148 TKKSVI
+2148 K
-2154 TNKGKITGNKDNVV
+2154 
-2168 GIAVIGSEA
+2168 
-2177 TNIQNA
+2177 
-2183 KITLN
+2183 
-2188 GKGST
+2188 
-2193 GIFGKAGS
+2193 
-2201 TVINAG
+2201 
-2207 TIETKTAVPTNST
+2207 

-2318 VAPTAQPTSST
+2318 VVPTAQPTSST

-2362 EASSTLTN
+2362 EASSTIEN

-2393 TNNSGATITLQGKGS
+2393 ANNSGATITLQGIKS
-2408 TGIFGKAGSTVTNA
+2408 TGIFGKAGSTVSNA
-2422 GLIEAVAPTAQPT
+2422 GTIETVAPTTQPT
-2435 TSTEGLVGIALNA
+2435 SSTEGLVGIALNA

-2453 TSDGVINLGTAY
+2453 ETSGEIKLGTAY
-2465 STGMFGAATSIVINE
+2465 STGMFGAATSTVINE

-2502 KNIITLEGKSSTGI
+2502 KNIITLQGKSSTGI

-2521 STLLNASTGK
+2521 STLLNDTTGK

-2601 TVLIKGK
+2601 TILIKGK

-2644 GMLGE
+2644 GILGE

-2662 ALTNSGNIN
+2662 TLTNSGNIN

-2693 VKAENTGII
+2693 VKAENAGII
-2702 TLSSTTATDNK
+2702 TLSSITATDNK

-2850 AENVGKIVLGKAD
+2850 AKNVGKIVLGKAD

-2884 SVKNTGTIDVN
+2884 SVKNIGTIDVN

-2990 GQNSSLAGANIGK
+2990 GENSSLAGANIGK

-3201 NHGNAAE
+3201 NNGNAAE
-3208 EVRSEEGGAYVDAD
+3208 EVRSEEGGAYIDAD
-3222 RNLKPKMVLT
+3222 RTLKPKMVLT
-3232 HVINGETIISS
+3232 HVINGETVISS

-3249 VADGKY
+3249 IADGNY

-3260 IGLMAEGIKNPIAPA
+3260 IGLMAEGIKNLTAPA
-3275 PLTWREPNF
+3275 PLVWREPNF

-3291 IDFSNSEKSTAMF
+3291 IDFSNSKKSTAMF

-3332 TRKYDGASTNPDPNI
+3332 TRKYDGASTNPDPNK
-3347 LKIETTANSKISL
+3347 LKIETTANSKIGL

-3380 EITAETGS
+3380 EITSETGA
-3388 TKNVGIYAVNGQDK
+3388 TKNVGIYAINGQDK

-3465 NLNTNSKI
+3465 NLNTDSKI
-3473 TVGNDGIA
+3473 KVGNDGIA

-3574 GLYLQETTPNF
+3574 GLYLQKTTPNF

-3674 SKNPTIGIYTTT
+3674 SKNPTIGIYTKTT
-3686 TNEDIKDKAGNV
+3686 TEDIKDKAGNV

-3762 NIDPHVATAKDSEPT
+3762 DIDPHVATAKDSEPT

-3798 KSYGFILNNNDS
+3798 KSYGFILNNNDP
-3810 TKTNTYISGNT
+3810 TKTNTYINGNT

-3889 ATNRGN
+3889 ASNRGN

-4055 SGNLVRNA
+4055 SGNLVKNA

-4377 YGVAYIHENE
+4377 YGVAYVHENE

-4540 FGTKSLTASVGVA
+4540 FGTKSLTASVGLA

-4602 RFGITGNVGYDTKG
+4602 RFGVTGNVGYDTKG

>member
-51 VATREEL
+51 IATREEL
-58 KTSVGNVQTKLN
+58 KTSVDNVQTKLN

-109 NYFYENWG
+109 NYFYESWG
-117 STYKGNGDKAE
+117 STYKGSGDKAE

-145 AMDTLESSRVRGTP
+145 AMDTLESSRVGGTP

-232 NITAPTVATLEAPKV
+232 NITAPTVATLKAPEIKPEPNKPIEAPK
-247 EPNPNEPIAAPNI
+247 IT
-260 KLPTIAN
+260 LPTIAN
-267 VAINELNINAP
+267 VVINELNINAP

-300 SPTAPGAPTAPVAPS
+300 APTAPGAPTAPVAPS

-337 PEVPTITVTPSTPGS
+337 PEVPNITVTPSTPGS
-352 VTPPTINIS
+352 VSAPTINIS
-361 VTPPTITALNITT
+361 VTAPTINSLNIVT
-374 PGAVTAP
+374 PGNIGTISVAAP
-381 NVVSP
+381 TV
-386 NITPVDFA
+386 TPVDF
-394 IDPAGD
+394 ILGTGGLSQTHNYLNTPYNLSSSKITVQHAGGKKD
-400 STHYK
+400 YISVWGRVQNMNNISTDVDVK
-405 KTNWTGI
+405 VDNT
-412 PTTVNV
+412 
-418 TALGNRNYITLN
+418 
-430 AVSGN
+430 
-435 VQSPAGQIIN
+435 
-445 VTANNNRA
+445 RA
-453 LVVDEALNGGNVT
+453 FMVDEGIDYRDGTIKPFT
-466 YKGSINL
+466 YYGTINL
-473 QKSQNVG
+473 YASKNVG
-480 IDLQGT
+480 IDVQGT
-486 HQGSKNAP
+486 HTQYNKDLGTGAG
-494 ALLTVNNAGNII
+494 VNLGNNFNEITEVANIKVINKGKII
-506 GLAKDG
+506 GNSGANVK
-512 GTINKE
+512 N
-518 QIAFGFNNADASRNT
+518 QVAFGFNNFDASANNT
-533 TMSHMINSGTISL
+533 RTEMINEGRITL
-546 NAPSSAGIQ
+546 NAPESAGIQ
-555 LKPEDPHYW
+555 LRPEN
-564 QPQYWSAAPLQIDK
+564 PQAQGNTNNGLGLNMMTAYNMSSGIVTL
-578 KSPNK
+578 
-583 TMGRVL
+583 
-589 MKAENTGNLNLNGTG
+589 TGNG
-604 SFGIVTV
+604 SFGMLTV
-611 FNKGVPKNLFIPS
+611 QNK
-624 YQSNHEDLRSER
+624 
-636 EYDGQRVLPGGEIG
+636 DGAGNPVASKTYTNYGTTTLPGGQIASRAQKENMSYMKNVGTINVNGASSIG
-650 RSALADDK
+650 IGHLHNIQAVYAGGTINVAGASSVGVYTEVATRPVLNGNKDDHGLK
-658 YRSGIY
+658 
-664 NTGNINISGD
+664 NTTGNI
-674 NSIAVGLLQEIQE
+674 
-687 VKLGGNINIGTTPV
+687 
-701 TQETGVSNLATTP
+701 
-714 QKTYNVNK
+714 
-722 VEEAVGV
+722 
-729 FAGVPTMPVRPG
+729 
-741 EKDTLIVDNT
+741 
-751 LGNVANS
+751 
-758 LVGTETVE
+758 VGTETVE
-766 LINTPS
+766 VSGTITVSGNNS
-772 SNGITLGDHAT
+772 SGVFAKNNGSITLKDNTINPLADSDNKTTAKINVSGTKSYGAVLEGLKLDLEKNTQITVTGKEAIGYVLKSGTGSNKGKIEVSGHSGNTQANPSLGFYGEAGTFTNEADSGSISSSGNYAHAV
-783 ESIGALVGDTEVD
+783 ALVGNT
-796 LNNGLLNGVQTT
+796 TT
-808 GRKLKR
+808 GINFYNKGK
-814 SGDITAKTGYKITVG
+814 IETTGK
-829 GEKNYG
+829 
-835 FVVSNSAHSSKFN
+835 
-848 TNKVDDLLYSVDKD
+848 
-862 NHGRGINEGTIDVI
+862 
-876 GKSSIGFALIKGGK
+876 
-890 SKNSGTISVK
+890 
-900 NNAEDSIGFYG
+900 
-911 KEDEF
+911 
-916 TNTGTIQVTSSKD
+916 
-929 KNKAI
+929 
-934 VLDGTNTGNKI
+934 
-945 KFTNTGNVFVNTSD
+945 
-959 NSNTNL
+959 
-965 NGTGNIGVYA
+965 GNIGVYA
-975 QGNYKFDHNSGTIKA
+975 DGKYTFDHDGNKATINVGTNALGIFA
-990 GKNSIAFYL
+990 KNTNGTL
-999 KNATGE
+999 
-1005 VNINAPIELYD
+1005 NINAPIVLSD
-1016 SGTGATP
+1016 SGTGTNA

-1032 GDAKVNFG
+1032 GEAKVNFG

-1065 FKVVSGKSL
+1065 FKVVNGKSL
-1074 EIVLGQNSTFGLLSG
+1074 AVELGQNSTFGLLNGS
-1089 TAGTVN
+1089 TGTVN

-1136 GATSTAVLVGAN
+1136 GAASTAVLVGAK

-1170 TKAGGTASTAQNDGN
+1170 TKAGGTIGSTAQNDGN

-1204 STGTITMKNKES
+1204 STGTITMQNKES

-1287 GLVKVENAGKSGSAG
+1287 GLVKVENTGKSGSAG

-1325 AQSGSAG
+1325 AQTGSAG
-1332 IYAENTS
+1332 IYAENGS

-1345 SDVTNSGLVKMTGA
+1345 SDVTNSGLVKMTGT

-1365 GEKSQITNSGRGTGK
+1365 AEKSQITNSGTTGK

-1427 SGTITMNTA
+1427 SGTIIMNTA

-1504 AGKINLETPT
+1504 AGKITLETPT

-1566 VENKANIKV
+1566 VENELAINV

-1585 EKSDITNYKTTTG
+1585 EKSDITNSKTAG

-1607 AGIIGNNDSTVSNA
+1607 AGIIGNNDSKVSNA
-1621 GKIET
+1621 GKIEMKG
-1626 TVVSPTKAEEGLVG
+1626 VSPTKAEEGLVG
-1640 ISLNASTGTNETTGT
+1640 ISLKASTGTNETTGT
-1655 ISLGTDFSTGIY
+1655 ITLGTAYSTGMY
-1667 GEASSTLTN
+1667 GEIDGSTKSTVTN
-1676 AGSITGDKQKAV
+1676 AGKITGTQKNAV
-1688 GMAAKASTATNNSG
+1688 GMAVKGSDATNNSG
-1702 ATITLSGANS
+1702 ATITLSGINS

-1734 GNGEGAVGI
+1734 GNGAVAVGI
-1743 AVNDSKATNSKNAT
+1743 AVNDSKATNNSGAT

-1877 FGENNG
+1877 FGEANG
-1883 TIKSD
+1883 TVKSD

-1896 GKGEGAVGVAVIGS
+1896 GIGEGTVGVAVIGS

-1937 IKNAGTIETKTA
+1937 IKNAGKIETSTA
-1949 TPTTTEEGLVGIVL
+1949 NPTTTEEGLVGIVL

-2083 TGIFGKAGSTVINA
+2083 TGIFGKAGSTVSNA
-2097 GTIETKTAVPTN
+2097 GTIETKAAVPTN

-2126 ETTGEITLGTAF
+2126 ETSGEIKLGTAF

-2201 TVINAG
+2201 TVTNAG
-2207 TIETKTAVPTNST
+2207 LIETSTAVPANST

-2232 GTNETSGE
+2232 GTNETTGE

-2292 TLQGIKSTGI
+2292 TLQGKS
-2302 FGKAGSTVS
+2302 
-2311 NAGTIET
+2311 
-2318 VAPTAQPTSST
+2318 
-2329 EGLVGIALNAS
+2329 
-2340 TGTNETSGEI
+2340 
-2350 KLGTAHSTGMFG
+2350 
-2362 EASSTLTN
+2362 
-2370 AGKITGAKDIAGI
+2370 
-2383 VGIASDKSTV
+2383 
-2393 TNNSGATITLQGKGS
+2393 S

-2435 TSTEGLVGIALNA
+2435 NSTEGLVGIALNA

-2465 STGMFGAATSIVINE
+2465 STGMFGAAISTVINE

-2521 STLLNASTGK
+2521 STLLNDATGK

-2547 SNKAENKGTILTE
+2547 SNKAENKGIILTE

-2615 KLSDATGGIA
+2615 KLSEATGGIA
-2625 SGTNEGTDAVITI
+2625 SGTNHGTDAVITI

-2736 ESVGMLGQAASSVEN
+2736 ESVGMLGQAASSVQN
-2751 KKTINLSAEKGIG
+2751 KKTINLLAEKGIG

-2789 MLAQTAGKAENKKNI
+2789 MLAQTAGKAENNKNI

-2840 FAKNNGTTHT
+2840 FAKNNGTAHT
-2850 AENVGKIVLGKAD
+2850 AKNIGKIVLGKAD

-2916 QNTGTINVNNTG
+2916 QNTETINVNNTG

-2990 GQNSSLAGANIGK
+2990 GENSSLAGVNIGK

-3275 PLTWREPNF
+3275 PLNWREPNF

-3428 SKGQSYTVRN
+3428 SKGQSYAVRN
-3438 TVTNTGNIE
+3438 IVTNTGNIE

-3465 NLNTNSKI
+3465 NLNTDSKI

-3539 AKVDIEVADG
+3539 TKVDIEVADG

-3762 NIDPHVATAKDSEPT
+3762 DIDPHVATAKDSEPT

-3871 IDFSSGKG
+3871 IDFSTGKG

-3889 ATNRGN
+3889 ASNRGN

-4360 GEYKTDTAGVLD
+4360 GEYKTDTAGVID

-4377 YGVAYIHENE
+4377 YGVAYVHENE

-4470 TYGIGVKN
+4470 TYGIGIKN

-4540 FGTKSLTASVGVA
+4540 FGTKSLTASVGLA

-4602 RFGITGNVGYDTKG
+4602 RFGVTGNVGYDTKG